1 MLIVYRKS
9 GGKVASN
16 SGTNSYLP
24 DGPAFGAEVQNA
36 IVKLGGT
43 DTDYAEY
50 RLNDQADA
58 ALVQQILNSGSY
70 ELTFDAQGKPTG
82 VVTYARIAV
91 TADKSQILANGVD
104 AATIT
109 AQVADTASTE
119 SLAFVIDG
127 DEAGAVPV
135 QSAAGKAT
143 LIYKTTKFGR
153 HIIEVRSSTKYGRNM
168 VEVTAT

>member
-1 MLIVYRKS
+1 MIVTYRKTDHRAMSTS
-9 GGKVASN
+9 GINSAGDPPGSWEIQTNVVLNFGGLPESYGFYQVTDAQAREIYAAAS
-16 SGTNSYLP
+16 
-24 DGPAFGAEVQNA
+24 F
-36 IVKLGGT
+36 
-43 DTDYAEY
+43 
-50 RLNDQADA
+50 
-58 ALVQQILNSGSY
+58 
-70 ELTFDAQGKPTG
+70 ELTFDIAGNPTG
-82 VVTYARIAV
+82 YKVYPRIAV